1 MPVILQVNY
10 TPSAAQANASPHDKI
25 ESAKAIARLPGLLW
39 KVWIE
44 DKVSN
49 TRGGIYLFED
59 LASAKAW
66 GDDVLATRLAQG
78 GGRDVSIRYFDVNEE
93 PSVIT
98 RAPLAQIL
106 QAA

>member
-10 TPSAAQANASPHDKI
+10 TPSDKQSRQAPQDRI
-25 ESAKAIARLPGLLW
+25 ESAKAIAKLPGLLW

-44 DKVSN
+44 DSVSN
-49 TRGGIYLFED
+49 TRGGIYLFENLD
-59 LASAKAW
+59 SAKAW
-66 GDDVLATRLAQG
+66 GDGVLATRLAEG
-78 GGRDVSIRYFDVNEE
+78 GGSDVSIRYFDVNEE

-98 RAPLAQIL
+98 RAPLAQLL